1 MSKYAKW
8 IGGGLGWAVGGP
20 IGAIAGFVLGS
31 LFDNADEIDERT
43 KRMKQGKGFTSGRS
57 AGDGYSS
64 QYNSTT
70 SGDFTVSLLV
80 LAAAVMKAD
89 GRVMRSELDYVK
101 NFLVKQFGQEK
112 ALQLSKALRE
122 VMDRDFSVRQVALQ
136 IRSHM
141 SHPMRLQL
149 MHFLFGIAYADGKVD
164 NSEFTLLKTIATYLG
179 ISPKDFHSISAMF
192 GGAKTTPDESY
203 KILEVDKSASDD
215 EVKKAYRKMALKYHP
230 DKVSSLG
237 SDFEKAAKE
246 KFQKVQEAYERI
258 KKERGMK

>member
-20 IGAIAGFVLGS
+20 IGAVAGFVLGS

-43 KRMKQGKGFTSGRS
+43 KRMKQGKGFTSGGS
-57 AGDGYSS
+57 STGGGYTSS
-64 QYNSTT
+64 YQTT
-70 SGDFTVSLLV
+70 SGDFTLSLLV
-80 LAAAVMKAD
+80 LASAVMKAD

-101 NFLVKQFGQEK
+101 NFLVKQFGQDK
-112 ALQLSKALRE
+112 ALELTKALRE

-136 IRSHM
+136 IKTHM

-149 MHFLFGIAYADGKVD
+149 MHFLFGIAFADGKVD
-164 NSEFTLLKTIATYLG
+164 NSEFTLLKTIASYLG
-179 ISPKDFHSISAMF
+179 ISQKDFYSISAMF
-192 GGAKTTPDESY
+192 GGAKTTPDDAY
-203 KILEVDKSASDD
+203 KILEVEKSTSND

-237 SDFEKAAKE
+237 SDFEQAAKE

>member
-43 KRMKQGKGFTSGRS
+43 KRMKQGKGFTTGKSKSNYGT
-57 AGDGYSS
+57 GY
-64 QYNSTT
+64 QNTT
-70 SGDFTVSLLV
+70 SGDFTLSLLV

-89 GRVMRSELDYVK
+89 GRVMRSELDFVK

-112 ALQLSKALRE
+112 ALQLTKALRE

-136 IRSHM
+136 IKTHM

-149 MHFLFGIAYADGKVD
+149 MHFLFGIAHADGKVD
-164 NSEFTLLKTIATYLG
+164 HSEFTLLKTIATYLG
-179 ISPKDFHSISAMF
+179 ISQKDFYSISAMF
-192 GGAKTTPDESY
+192 GGVKTAPEDAY
-203 KILEVDKSASDD
+203 KILEIEKRATND

-237 SDFEKAAKE
+237 SDFEQAAKE

-258 KKERGMK
+258 KKGRGIK